1 MSSSKN
7 AAAACKRESPD
18 EASDFS
24 DALLEGLRAEP
35 KRILCKYFYDSE
47 GSRLF
52 EKISALPE
60 YYLTRT
66 ELSLLSRQASEFANL
81 IGADAEIV
89 EFGAGSSDKIRALLN
104 GLDHPRAY
112 IPIDISGPYLKSVAR
127 ALEADYPELS
137 VRPLVADFSQSLPA
151 AIFSR
156 DARRRVGFFPG
167 STIGNF
173 APEEAKRFLS
183 EAARLL
189 KGGGLLIGVDLV
201 KDPAILHAAYND
213 SAGITAAFNKNLLR
227 RANREA
233 GANFDIE
240 RFAHYAPYNPVERRI
255 EMYLLSMAAQRVAIC
270 GRSIQFAEGEAIE
283 TEWSY
288 KYSIEDFRRLAIT
301 AGFVPRK
308 VWCDEYRLFSLHWLE
323 AV

>member
-1 MSSSKN
+1 MSSRN
-7 AAAACKRESPD
+7 ATAARKHELAD

-24 DALLEGLRAEP
+24 DVLLEGLRAEP
-35 KRILCKYFYDSE
+35 KRIPCKYFYDSE

-66 ELSLLSRQASEFANL
+66 ELSLLSLHAQEFANL
-81 IGADAEIV
+81 IGAEAEIV
-89 EFGAGSSDKIRALLN
+89 EFGAGSSAKIRALLD
-104 GLDHPRAY
+104 GLDRPRAY
-112 IPIDISGPYLKSVAR
+112 VPIDISGPYLKSVAH

-137 VRPLVADFSQSLPA
+137 VRPLVADFSVTLPP

-156 DARRRVGFFPG
+156 DARRVGFFPG

-173 APEEAKRFLS
+173 APEDAKRFLS
-183 EAARLL
+183 EAVRLL

-213 SAGITAAFNKNLLR
+213 SAGITASFNQNLLK

-233 GANFDIE
+233 GANFDIA

-255 EMYLLSMAAQRVAIC
+255 EMYLVSIGAQRVTIC
-270 GRSIQFAEGEAIE
+270 GRSIPFVEGEAIE

-288 KYSIEDFRRLAIT
+288 KYSVDDFRTLAT
-301 AGFVPRK
+301 AAGFVPRK
-308 VWCDEYRLFSLHWLE
+308 TWCDEDRLFSLHWLE
-323 AV
+323 AP

>member
-1 MSSSKN
+1 MSSSSN
-7 AAAACKRESPD
+7 ATAARKREVPD
-18 EASDFS
+18 EASDFP

-35 KRILCKYFYDSE
+35 KRIPCKFFYDSE

-66 ELSLLSRQASEFANL
+66 ELSLLSLHAQEFANL
-81 IGADAEIV
+81 IGPEGEIV
-89 EFGAGSSDKIRALLN
+89 EFGAGSSAKIRALLN
-104 GLDHPRAY
+104 GLDRPRAY

-127 ALEADYPELS
+127 ALEADYPKLS
-137 VRPLVADFSQSLPA
+137 VRPLVADFSGTLQP

-156 DARRRVGFFPG
+156 DARRRIGFFPG

-173 APEEAKRFLS
+173 APEDAKRFLS
-183 EAARLL
+183 DAARLL

-213 SAGITAAFNKNLLR
+213 SAGITALFNKNLLR
-227 RANREA
+227 RANRDAE
-233 GANFDIE
+233 ANFDIA
-240 RFAHYAPYNPVERRI
+240 RFAHYAPYNPVARRI
-255 EMYLLSMAAQRVAIC
+255 EMYLVSTATQRVTVC
-270 GRSIQFAEGEAIE
+270 GRSIHFAEGEAIE

-288 KYSIEDFRRLAIT
+288 KYSVDDFRALSIA

-308 VWCDEYRLFSLHWLE
+308 VWCDEDRLFSLHWLE
-323 AV
+323 AP

>member
-1 MSSSKN
+1 MSSGISAT
-7 AAAACKRESPD
+7 AALKRELQD

-24 DALLEGLRAEP
+24 DALLEGLRAES
-35 KRILCKYFYDSE
+35 KHISCKYFYDSE

-66 ELSLLSRQASEFANL
+66 ELSLLSRHANEFANL
-81 IGADAEIV
+81 IGAEAEIV
-89 EFGAGSSDKIRALLN
+89 EFGAGSSNKIRILLDS
-104 GLDHPRAY
+104 LHRPRAY

-137 VRPLVADFSQSLPA
+137 LRPLVADFSQSLPT

-173 APEEAKRFLS
+173 APDEAKRFLS

-233 GANFDIE
+233 EANFDVE
-240 RFAHYAPYNPVERRI
+240 RFAHYAAYNPVERRI
-255 EMYLLSMAAQRVAIC
+255 EMYLVSMAAQRVAIC

-288 KYSIEDFRRLAIT
+288 KYSIEDFRTLALA

-308 VWCDEYRLFSLHWLE
+308 VWSDERRLFSLNWLE
-323 AV
+323 AP